1 MDWEIQLPSKFNS
14 LETTFRKGR
23 NPFDGLVRGYG
34 IDKANVEQ
42 LCDADQDFIEAVNIS
57 WKRTYLHKSNI
68 MNLYMLLRFY
78 LPKISFGHIVEFGS
92 YKGGSAIFLASIAQK
107 FLPGV
112 QVIGFDTFTGM
123 PETDLTIDAHFEG
136 EHKDTD
142 INELNRY
149 IHQCNLSNLRFVK
162 GRFEETADESL
173 KDIGPVALVHID
185 CDIYS
190 SITCCY
196 ESIKKYFVNGAYI
209 VFDDC
214 LYSHCLGAFEAVE
227 EILIKQ
233 DGLNAE
239 QNSPQLVFRYP
250 SDFEG

>member
-1 MDWEIQLPSKFNS
+1 MDWEIKLPKKFGS
-14 LETTFRKGR
+14 LATTFRKGR

-34 IDKANVEQ
+34 IDQANVEE
-42 LCDADQDFIEAVNIS
+42 LCDGDQDFINAVNIS
-57 WKRTYLHKSNI
+57 WQRTYLDKSKI

-78 LPKISFGHIVEFGS
+78 LPNISFGHIVEFGS
-92 YKGGSAIFLASIAQK
+92 YKGGSAIFLASIAKK
-107 FLPGV
+107 FLPDV
-112 QVIGFDTFTGM
+112 KVIGFDTFTGM

-136 EHKDTD
+136 ELLDTD
-142 INELNRY
+142 FDGLNKY
-149 IHQCNLSNLRFVK
+149 VEECNLTNLRFVK
-162 GRFEETADESL
+162 GKFEDTAETFL
-173 KDIGPVALVHID
+173 QNIGPVALVHID

-190 SITCCY
+190 SITYCY
-196 ESIKKYFVNGAYI
+196 TAIKKYFVNGAYI

-227 EILIKQ
+227 EVLIKQ

-250 SDFEG
+250 NDFNG